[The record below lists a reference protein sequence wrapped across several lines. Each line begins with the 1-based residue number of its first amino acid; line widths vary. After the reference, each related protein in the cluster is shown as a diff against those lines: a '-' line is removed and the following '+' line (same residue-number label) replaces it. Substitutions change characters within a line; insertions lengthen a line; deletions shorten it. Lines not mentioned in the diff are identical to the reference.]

1 MATIAD
7 KIKKLLAQIG
17 GVAVVDEE
25 SPNALKLI
33 EEATQRSAIYE
44 LGSFVLS
51 QNDSVRQAAIAAV
64 QGILSQASPP
74 QLAKLD
80 LLMRE
85 ISPYLGANRA
95 PWFQLTAADLGQL
108 ESREEFSLSLLGL
121 ASFHYSGYV
130 RELAIRRLLLRQDGG
145 ELPFLL
151 IRLNDWVE
159 PVRQVAEQAAYKRL
173 RVDYAQHWVANLA
186 LLHRLLQAE
195 RREHKPM
202 VEAVFSLLRQPECCV
217 ALTEGLTDK
226 DTQTRKLCFGLV
238 AEAAPDRLR
247 EWVRLAFDDSN
258 PGIRLWGAHQVATGM
273 DASELAPFLEK
284 MLCDRSM
291 PVRREALR
299 MLADKF
305 SNQARETLEMALLD
319 SHASMRWEAAYWLR
333 KGASLDLGDFYRT
346 ALSNA
351 DNRHLLGAVGGLGEN
366 GRKEDAALVLPYVS
380 HDQSKVRRQALRALS
395 HLAAVDYL
403 DVFLA
408 KLTDPSPPVSREAGR
423 TVAGKIRLVQR
434 TRLWKIFREERRE
447 GIRLRIL
454 YLLSRL
460 PKWESFPFL
469 LQAAADSDEA
479 VAQNA
484 HRLIHNWIAK
494 FNRQS
499 IPPSAIQLA
508 KATQTYAICKAALSA
523 ETQRTLEFYLKEN

>member
-7 KIKKLLAQIG
+7 KIKRLLAQVV
-17 GVAVVDEE
+17 GVTVADEE
-25 SPNALKLI
+25 FPDTLKLI

-51 QNDSVRQAAIAAV
+51 QNEGVRQAAIAAV
-64 QGILSQASPP
+64 HGILSQASPL

-95 PWFQLTAADLGQL
+95 PWFQLTTADLRQL
-108 ESREEFSLSLLGL
+108 ESAEEFSLSLLGL

-130 RELAIRRLLLRQDGG
+130 REAVIKRLLLRQDGD

-159 PVRQVAEQAAYKRL
+159 PVRQVAEQAAHARL
-173 RVDYAQHWVANLA
+173 QVDYAEHWVANLA
-186 LLHRLLQAE
+186 LLPRLLQAE
-195 RREHKPM
+195 RRDHKPL
-202 VEAVFSLLRQPECCV
+202 VEAVFSLLRQPECRV
-217 ALTEGLTDK
+217 ALTEGLTNK

-238 AEAAPDRLR
+238 TESAPDRMR
-247 EWVRLAFDDSN
+247 EWVGLAFDDSN
-258 PGIRLWGAHQVATGM
+258 SGIRLWGAQQAVTGM
-273 DASELAPFLEK
+273 DARELAPFLEK
-284 MLCDRSM
+284 MLHDRFM

-305 SNQARETLEMALLD
+305 PNQAREKLEEALLD
-319 SHASMRWEAAYWLR
+319 SHASMRWEGAYWLR
-333 KGASLDLGDFYRT
+333 KEASLDLGDFYRT

-366 GRKEDAALVLPYVS
+366 GHKEDAALVLPYVS
-380 HDQSKVRRQALRALS
+380 HDQRKVRKQALRALS
-395 HLAAVDYL
+395 HLAAEDYL
-403 DVFLA
+403 DVFLT
-408 KLTDPSPPVSREAGR
+408 KLTDPSPSVSREAGKAV
-423 TVAGKIRLVQR
+423 TKKIRLVQR
-434 TRLWKIFREERRE
+434 TRLWEIFSEERR
-447 GIRLRIL
+447 GGLRLRIL
-454 YLLSRL
+454 TLLSRL

-469 LQAAADSDEA
+469 LQAATDSDEA
-479 VAQNA
+479 VAQAA
-484 HRLIHNWIAK
+484 HGLINNWIAK

-499 IPPSAIQLA
+499 TPPSAVQLA
-508 KATQTYAICKAALSA
+508 KATQMYAICKAALPSA
-523 ETQRTLEFYLKEN
+523 VQRTLEFYLRES